1 MFTEIEDI
9 VDGHVSF
16 GDASKVRVKGQG
28 QILIQCQD
36 GNERFIS
43 NVYYVPD
50 MRSKIWSL
58 GQLLERGY
66 TVFLKDRMLLDD
78 GSLFTLAGPK

>member
-28 QILIQCQD
+28 QILIQCKD

-50 MRSKIWSL
+50 MRSNIWSL

-66 TVFLKDRMLLDD
+66 TVFLKDRMLYLRRAKMI
-78 GSLFTLAGPK
+78 GC